1 VSATPLLECFQRGD
15 IPRDVRMLAAQG
27 ALAPRADEQLA
38 LLVHLAGDADEE
50 VAQAAAATIETLPV
64 AAVAG
69 LIARS
74 DVADPVRAFFVA
86 RGVTPAAQPDAA
98 TDRPLIDTGGE
109 VAAEADETAR
119 VPLHS
124 LSVPARL
131 KVAMKGSREQRAVL
145 VRDPNRIIAT
155 AVLSSPKL
163 TETEVEA
170 FARMSNVSEDVLR
183 IIGTNRAWI
192 RRQSVASALVKNPKT
207 PIALSLGL
215 LPRMTVRE
223 VKQLSIDRNVP
234 EALRLNARKLVV
246 AQQSR
251 QQ

>member
-1 VSATPLLECFQRGD
+1 MSATPLLDCFQRGD
-15 IPRDVRMLAAQG
+15 VPRDVRLLAAQG

-38 LLVHLAGDADEE
+38 LLVHLVGDQEPE
-50 VAQAAAATIETLPV
+50 IVQAARATIDALPV
-64 AAVAG
+64 PAIAG

-74 DVADPVRAFFVA
+74 DVLQSVKDFFVA
-86 RGVTPAAQPDAA
+86 RGVAPAAAPAPDSE
-98 TDRPLIDTGGE
+98 DPLIDTGEEGSDE
-109 VAAEADETAR
+109 AEARA
-119 VPLHS
+119 PLHS
-124 LSVPARL
+124 LPVPARL
-131 KVAMKGSREQRAVL
+131 KVAMKGTREQRAVL
-145 VRDPNRIIAT
+145 VRDPNRIVAT

-163 TETEVEA
+163 TDTEVES

-183 IIGTNRAWI
+183 IIGTNRGWI
-192 RRQSVASALVKNPKT
+192 RKQAVAVALVRNPKT

-215 LPRMTVRE
+215 LPRMTTRD

-234 EALRLNARKLVV
+234 EALRLTARKLMV

>member
-1 VSATPLLECFQRGD
+1 MSVTPLLDCFQRGD
-15 IPRDVRMLAAQG
+15 VPRDVRLLAAQG

-38 LLVHLAGDADEE
+38 LLVHLLADDDAE
-50 VAQAAAATIETLPV
+50 VVTAAQATIDALPV
-64 AAVAG
+64 PAIAG

-74 DVADPVRAFFVA
+74 DALDAVRAFFVA
-86 RGVTPAAQPDAA
+86 RGVTPAETAAPDSEA
-98 TDRPLIDTGGE
+98 PLVETGE
-109 VAAEADETAR
+109 VAPDEDPAR
-119 VPLHS
+119 VPLHA

-131 KVAMKGSREQRAVL
+131 KLAMKGTREQRSVL
-145 VRDPNRIIAT
+145 VRDPNRIVST

-163 TETEVEA
+163 TDTEVEA

-183 IIGTNRAWI
+183 IIGTNRRWVRKAA
-192 RRQSVASALVKNPKT
+192 VASALVKNPKT

-215 LPRMTVRE
+215 LPRISVRE
-223 VKQLSIDRNVP
+223 VKGLSTDRNVP
-234 EALRLNARKLVV
+234 EALRLNARKLMA